1 MRILKQREKSLLY
14 GVSPTVGADVHR
26 DRIVADG
33 CCVAGGLD
41 SGARAMKVDP
51 MIALRR
57 DCRSFSEK
65 QNGEEAPRIQP
76 IAMRYPRRQGG
87 IDE

>member
-1 MRILKQREKSLLY
+1 MRILKHREKSLLY
-14 GVSPTVGADVHR
+14 GMSPTGDADVHR

-33 CCVAGGLD
+33 CRVAGVLD
-41 SGARAMKVDP
+41 SGPRAMKVDP

-57 DCRSFSEK
+57 DRRSFYGTL
-65 QNGEEAPRIQP
+65 NGEEAPRIQP
-76 IAMRYPRRQGG
+76 IFMRYPRRQGT

>member
-14 GVSPTVGADVHR
+14 GVSPTAGADVHR

-33 CCVAGGLD
+33 CRIAGVLD

-51 MIALRR
+51 MIAPRR
-57 DCRSFSEK
+57 D
-65 QNGEEAPRIQP
+65 
-76 IAMRYPRRQGG
+76 
-87 IDE
+87 